1 MLTNPSSPQDSL
13 MAGIEKEFYQ
23 ALGRRIAE
31 ARKARGLT
39 QQQLADELGMPQQTL
54 AHYEVGRVRVAV
66 AQLPL
71 FARALAMSV
80 DELIGEEPA
89 PSKRGPIPKLQQQM
103 ERIQLLPRAKQRFVM
118 QVLDAAL
125 LQAGQELPPAGR

>member
-1 MLTNPSSPQDSL
+1 

-71 FARALAMSV
+71 FARALAVTV
-80 DELIGEEPA
+80 DELIGEESTPG
-89 PSKRGPIPKLQQQM
+89 KRGPTPKLLQQM

-118 QVLDAAL
+118 EMIDTVLQ
-125 LQAGQELPPAGR
+125 QAGQGTAPLGR